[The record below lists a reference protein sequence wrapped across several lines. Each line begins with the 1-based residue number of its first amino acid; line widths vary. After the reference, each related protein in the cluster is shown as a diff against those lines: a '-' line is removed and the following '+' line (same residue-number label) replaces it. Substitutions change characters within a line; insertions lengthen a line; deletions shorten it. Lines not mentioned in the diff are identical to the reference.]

1 MPVTDVADITGV
13 PAILGHR
20 VVTLHPKV
28 HGGILAD
35 PDDPDH
41 RRDLEEHGIEPIDL
55 VVVNLYPFAS
65 DPSVDLIDIGGPA
78 MVPRRGQEP
87 RPRRRVVD
95 PADYQ
100 AVLDEL
106 RAGGRLAAA
115 TRRRLARTAFARTA
129 AYDAQIVAWLDA
141 QDGPAEPATARLP
154 ADPDAAA
161 RAGPGVAVRGEPAPG
176 RRPVPPRRV
185 VRLVGPRRPARRQ
198 GAQLPQPLRRRSGVA
213 ARPALRRA
221 GLRDR
226 QARQPVRRRRR
237 SRTSPRPTSWRTPA
251 IRSAPS
257 AASSPSTGR
266 CPPPRPRPWRRC
278 SPRSSWRPATTMRR
292 WRS

>member
-1 MPVTDVADITGV
+1 MPTALLSVYDKSGIVELARGLHEIGWSLLSSGGTARTIGEAGVPVTDVADITGV

-78 MVPRRGQEP
+78 MVRAAAKNHAHVG
-87 RPRRRVVD
+87 VLVD

-100 AVLDEL
+100 GVLDEL

-141 QDGPAEPATARLP
+141 QRRARRAGRRSAAGDL
-154 ADPDAAA
+154 DAAA
-161 RAGPGVAVRGEPAPG
+161 RAGPGVAVRGEPASG
-176 RRPVPPRRV
+176 RRPVPPCGV
-185 VRLVGPRRPARRQ
+185 VRAGGTA
-198 GAQLPQPLRRRSGVA
+198 SSSTA
-213 ARPALRRA
+213 AR
-221 GLRDR
+221 
-226 QARQPVRRRRR
+226 
-237 SRTSPRPTSWRTPA
+237 SS
-251 IRSAPS
+251 
-257 AASSPSTGR
+257 ASSTSTTPKRLGA
-266 CPPPRPRPWRRC
+266 W
-278 SPRSSWRPATTMRR
+278 SSASTSRHA
-292 WRS
+292 